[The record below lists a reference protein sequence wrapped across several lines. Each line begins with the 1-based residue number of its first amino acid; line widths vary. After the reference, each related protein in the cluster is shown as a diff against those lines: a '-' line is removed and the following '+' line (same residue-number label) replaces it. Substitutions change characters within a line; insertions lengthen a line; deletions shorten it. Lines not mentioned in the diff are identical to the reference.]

1 MPGDERGTSVTDED
15 LAIVTAKQKL
25 ATLKER
31 ADYLDALR
39 MDKGSAVARGVV
51 LVAAASC
58 GGIMYACKLYVTAA
72 WLMWFLIVL
81 FGVLGV
87 MFLLAAIGFS
97 PKLAGQKWGVAIVD
111 KRMDGDTPRIA
122 FLRETGEQH
131 ELTVSDQMYKLLRPG
146 DLGVL
151 HTTGSGP
158 DYNVDSFQ
166 RL

>member
-25 ATLKER
+25 ATLAGR

-39 MDKGSAVARGVV
+39 MNKGSAVARAVV
-51 LVAAASC
+51 VAAAASC

-81 FGVLGV
+81 FGILGV
-87 MFLLAAIGFS
+87 LFLLAAIGFS

-111 KRMDGDTPRIA
+111 KRMDGDKPRIA
-122 FLRETGEQH
+122 FLRESGEQH
-131 ELTVSDQMYKLLRPG
+131 ELTVSEQMYKLLRPG

-151 HTTGSGP
+151 HTTGNGP
-158 DYNVDSFQ
+158 DYSVDSFQ

>member
-25 ATLKER
+25 ATLR
-31 ADYLDALR
+31 DRPDYLDALR
-39 MDKGSAVARGVV
+39 MDKGSGVARAVV
-51 LVAAASC
+51 LAAAASC

-72 WLMWFLIVL
+72 WLMWFLIAL
-81 FGVLGV
+81 FGLLGV
-87 MFLLAAIGFS
+87 SFLLAAIGFS

-111 KRMDGDTPRIA
+111 KRLDGDKPRIA

-131 ELTVSDQMYKLLRPG
+131 ELTVSEDMYKLLRPG
-146 DLGVL
+146 DLGVV

-158 DYNVDSFQ
+158 DYRVDSFQ

>member
-1 MPGDERGTSVTDED
+1 MPREILVTDED
-15 LAIVTAKQKL
+15 LAVVTAKQKL
-25 ATLKER
+25 ATLRDR

-39 MDKGSAVARGVV
+39 MDKGSNVARAVV
-51 LVAAASC
+51 LAGAASC
-58 GGIMYACKLYVTAA
+58 GGIIYACKLYVTAA
-72 WLMWFLIVL
+72 WLMWFLIIL
-81 FGVLGV
+81 FGILGLS
-87 MFLLAAIGFS
+87 FLLAAIGFS

-122 FLRETGEQH
+122 FLRDTGEQH
-131 ELTVSDQMYKLLRPG
+131 ELTVTDQMYKLLRPG

-158 DYNVDSFQ
+158 DYNVGSFQ